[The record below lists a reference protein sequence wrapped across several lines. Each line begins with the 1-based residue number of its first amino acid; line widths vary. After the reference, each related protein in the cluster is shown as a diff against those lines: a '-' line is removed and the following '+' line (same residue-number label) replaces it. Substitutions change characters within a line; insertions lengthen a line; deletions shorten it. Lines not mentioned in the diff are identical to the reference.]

1 MSRNAAAVPFAEL
14 LERRTDDAAALH
26 HAVSS
31 HPDVRQVASDDAV
44 IHDDRLKTQRQ
55 NGVHWLSKQKKRL
68 IQRFNEVL
76 RSTGRCVVRYFAY
89 FPIQDDVLT
98 PA

>member
-1 MSRNAAAVPFAEL
+1 MMSINGAVVPFAEL

-44 IHDDRLKTQRQ
+44 IHDDSLHTQTQ
-55 NGVHWLSKQKKRL
+55 NGTYKFSKQNAQFSL
-68 IQRFNEVL
+68 L
-76 RSTGRCVVRYFAY
+76 
-89 FPIQDDVLT
+89 P
-98 PA
+98 